1 MIYLIALL
9 LISYLFGTG
18 VLIESVKAF
27 IKLQP
32 PSMPQARQGEEEQA
46 QQWYNE
52 ELHKYQQKMFK
63 NYLRSILIFI
73 TSPFSMWVIIGMKM
87 V

>member
-1 MIYLIALL
+1 MIYLITLL

-27 IKLQP
+27 TKLQP
-32 PSMPQARQGEEEQA
+32 PSMPQEIKGQEEQA
-46 QQWYNE
+46 QQWYAE
-52 ELHKYQQKMFK
+52 ELHKYQQKQYK

-73 TSPFSMWVIIGMKM
+73 TSPFSMWIIIGMKM
-87 V
+87 I